1 MQTAV
6 ILSDLAAV
14 AAAHGGD
21 LLVLALA
28 LPALALL
35 PAFALGGR
43 WAGRIALLTLPLGLG
58 VAVAIAAAVQ
68 HGGAPIAYHLG
79 GWAPPLGV
87 ALRADGLSA
96 TLLLTTA
103 VVLCAVGLFA
113 RADFKVPAGS
123 RETRSPLVFWTLL
136 LGVWTGLN
144 GVFLGQDLFSLY
156 VALELVSFSA
166 VPLVCL
172 SGRPET
178 LAAALRYLLFALFGA
193 VLFVLAAAL
202 FYGTYGTLD
211 IGLLARHL
219 AGADPVPL
227 AVLAAAVLMTL
238 GLLAKTALFPLQVW
252 LPPAHAGAP
261 AAGSAVLSALVVKA
275 SFFVILRL
283 WFDCLPVGVTQPAAP
298 VLAGLGVAAILFGGV
313 QALRQ
318 VRLKMLVAYSTVAQI
333 GYLFLVF
340 PLALGAAALPAGGA
354 AQAAGALTGGML
366 QLVSHA
372 LAKAAMFMAAGLIAA
387 ALGHDR
393 IRELGGSARALPLTV
408 FAFALAGLSL
418 AGLQPSGGYVAKTLL
433 TAAADA
439 TGQWWW
445 ALALQVGGVLTG
457 AYLLWV
463 LFNALAGFR
472 APPTLFKRPRRYQEL
487 AVLALALGA
496 LVLGLVP
503 ASSFEFVTVG
513 RGGLFRFP

>member
-1 MQTAV
+1 MDSALF
-6 ILSDLAAV
+6 LSTLAA
-14 AAAHGGD
+14 AATAHGGD

-28 LPALALL
+28 LPSLALL
-35 PAFALGGR
+35 LAFPLGGR
-43 WAGRIALLTLPLGLG
+43 WAGRIVLLTLPLGLA
-58 VAVAIAAAVQ
+58 VAIAIAAAVL
-68 HGGAPIAYHLG
+68 HGGVPIGYHLG

-103 VVLCAVGLFA
+103 VVLCAVGLYA
-113 RADFKVPAGS
+113 RADFAVPAGVA
-123 RETRSPLVFWTLL
+123 EARSPLAFWTLL
-136 LGVWTGLN
+136 LGVWAGLN

-219 AGADPVPL
+219 ADAPTIPP
-227 AVLAAAVLMTL
+227 AILAAAALMTL
-238 GLLAKTALFPLQVW
+238 GLLAKTALFPLHVW

-261 AAGSAVLSALVVKA
+261 PAGSAVLSALVVKA

-283 WFDCLPVGVTQPAAP
+283 WFDLLPAGLTRQGAP
-298 VLAGLGVAAILFGGV
+298 VLAALGAAAILFGGV
-313 QALRQ
+313 WALRQ
-318 VRLKMLVAYSTVAQI
+318 ARLKLLVAYSTVAQI

-340 PLALGAAALPAGGA
+340 PLALGAAALPAGGGA
-354 AQAAGALTGGML
+354 AAAGALTGGL
-366 QLVSHA
+366 VQLVSHA
-372 LAKAAMFMAAGLIAA
+372 LAKAAMFMAAGLIAV

-393 IRELGGSARALPLTV
+393 IRGLGGIGRALPLTV
-408 FAFALAGLSL
+408 FGFALAGLSL
-418 AGLQPSGGYVAKTLL
+418 AGLPPSGGYVAKTLL
-433 TAAADA
+433 DAAAAA

-445 ALALQVGGVLTG
+445 SLVLQVGGVLAA
-457 AYLLWV
+457 AYLVWV
-463 LFNALAGFR
+463 LFNALRGWR
-472 APPTLFKRPRRYQEL
+472 RPPTLIARPRRSQEL
-487 AVLALALGA
+487 IVLALALAA
-496 LVLGLVP
+496 LALGLVP
-503 ASSFEFVTVG
+503 LSAFDLVTIG
-513 RGGLFRFP
+513 HTGLTAVP